1 MLDEIRNGVRITLKG
16 DENQTVSGFVKN
28 ISSSGVGM
36 KTEAELPRFLTGYL
50 SEDKHIVDCQI
61 SLDNSK
67 EIACKMEIRNIQ
79 NMISGEPGTYIG
91 GRMLGINQKDNRLLT
106 NFIKELQ
113 QVYLEAIAA

>member
-16 DENQTVSGFVKN
+16 DENQTISGFVKN
-28 ISSSGVGM
+28 ISS
-36 KTEAELPRFLTGYL
+36 
-50 SEDKHIVDCQI
+50 
-61 SLDNSK
+61 
-67 EIACKMEIRNIQ
+67 
-79 NMISGEPGTYIG
+79 SGEPGTYIG